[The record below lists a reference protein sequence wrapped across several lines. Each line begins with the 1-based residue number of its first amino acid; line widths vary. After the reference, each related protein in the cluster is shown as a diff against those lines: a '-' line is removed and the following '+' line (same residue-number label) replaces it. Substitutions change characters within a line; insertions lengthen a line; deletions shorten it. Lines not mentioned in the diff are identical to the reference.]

1 MKKILITEIMDIAE
15 VEKLQSKFETIY
27 DEELFKDQTKI
38 IKIIPCVDGL
48 IVRNNTLVNEA
59 IINAAINL
67 KVIGRLGVGLNNIN
81 VDLCKNK
88 NIKIIPA
95 IGANTISVAEY
106 VVSSMLVL
114 SKKIFF
120 STDAVISGLWPRN
133 KLMNG
138 NELYNQ
144 TLGIIGLGNIGRSV
158 AEKAKSFN
166 MNIISY
172 DPYIKSV
179 DTQFSYIQMKSLE
192 DVLTKSDIVTLH
204 VPLSLE
210 TENLINENK
219 INMMKPGSILVNTS
233 RGEILDEN
241 AVIKNL
247 KSGKLGGAA
256 LDVFR
261 KEPLTKMDGKKFLH
275 VPNLLCTPHIS
286 GLTNQSNKRVSSLI
300 TNSVIEFFNL

>member
-1 MKKILITEIMDIAE
+1 
-15 VEKLQSKFETIY
+15 
-27 DEELFKDQTKI
+27 
-38 IKIIPCVDGL
+38 
-48 IVRNNTLVNEA
+48 
-59 IINAAINL
+59 
-67 KVIGRLGVGLNNIN
+67 
-81 VDLCKNK
+81 
-88 NIKIIPA
+88 
-95 IGANTISVAEY
+95 
-106 VVSSMLVL
+106 
-114 SKKIFF
+114 
-120 STDAVISGLWPRN
+120 
-133 KLMNG
+133 MNG
-138 NELYNQ
+138 NELYKQ

-166 MNIISY
+166 MNIVSY

-192 DVLTKSDIVTLH
+192 DVLTKSDVVTLH

-261 KEPLTKMDGKKFLH
+261 KEPLTKKDGKKFLH

>member
-1 MKKILITEIMDIAE
+1 MDIAE

-38 IKIIPCVDGL
+38 IKIIPDIDRL

-120 STDAVISGLWPRN
+120 QRMTSFQVFGL
-133 KLMNG
+133 
-138 NELYNQ
+138 E
-144 TLGIIGLGNIGRSV
+144 
-158 AEKAKSFN
+158 
-166 MNIISY
+166 
-172 DPYIKSV
+172 
-179 DTQFSYIQMKSLE
+179 
-192 DVLTKSDIVTLH
+192 
-204 VPLSLE
+204 
-210 TENLINENK
+210 IN
-219 INMMKPGSILVNTS
+219 
-233 RGEILDEN
+233 
-241 AVIKNL
+241 
-247 KSGKLGGAA
+247 
-256 LDVFR
+256 
-261 KEPLTKMDGKKFLH
+261 
-275 VPNLLCTPHIS
+275 
-286 GLTNQSNKRVSSLI
+286 
-300 TNSVIEFFNL
+300 

>member
-15 VEKLQSKFETIY
+15 VEKLQSKFKTIY

-38 IKIIPCVDGL
+38 IKIIPDIDGL

-158 AEKAKSFN
+158 AEKAKSFS

-179 DTQFSYIQMKSLE
+179 DAQFSYIKMKSLE
-192 DVLTKSDIVTLH
+192 DLLTKSDIVTLH

-219 INMMKPGSILVNTS
+219 INMMKPGSILINTS

-261 KEPLTKMDGKKFLH
+261 KEPMTKMDGKKFLH

-300 TNSVIEFFNL
+300 ANSVIEFFNL

>member
-1 MKKILITEIMDIAE
+1 MDIAE

-38 IKIIPCVDGL
+38 IKIIPDIDGL

-120 STDAVISGLWPRN
+120 STDDVISGLWPRN

-144 TLGIIGLGNIGRSV
+144 TLGII
-158 AEKAKSFN
+158 
-166 MNIISY
+166 
-172 DPYIKSV
+172 
-179 DTQFSYIQMKSLE
+179 
-192 DVLTKSDIVTLH
+192 
-204 VPLSLE
+204 
-210 TENLINENK
+210 
-219 INMMKPGSILVNTS
+219 
-233 RGEILDEN
+233 
-241 AVIKNL
+241 
-247 KSGKLGGAA
+247 
-256 LDVFR
+256 
-261 KEPLTKMDGKKFLH
+261 
-275 VPNLLCTPHIS
+275 
-286 GLTNQSNKRVSSLI
+286 
-300 TNSVIEFFNL
+300 